1 MVDRRLGS
9 CYNVDWLVKLQEY
22 FQLVTQWI
30 HRGTAPDLGTKR
42 QAQWVL
48 KSMTVGEK
56 KPFLHSSSMFFRFSG
71 SHCPSSPAT
80 YLDISCIPC
89 TKENWANLLRCSG
102 HRNGSMVPGAT
113 RVWC

>member
-56 KPFLHSSSMFFRFSG
+56 KPFSS
-71 SHCPSSPAT
+71 
-80 YLDISCIPC
+80 
-89 TKENWANLLRCSG
+89 
-102 HRNGSMVPGAT
+102 
-113 RVWC
+113 